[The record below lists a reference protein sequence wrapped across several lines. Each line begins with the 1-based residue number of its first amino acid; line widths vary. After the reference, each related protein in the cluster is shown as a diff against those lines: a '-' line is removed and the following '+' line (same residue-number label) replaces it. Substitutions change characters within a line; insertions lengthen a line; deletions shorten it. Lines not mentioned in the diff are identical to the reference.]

1 MFKNTSVDVVFKI
14 AISSDHLRHTLIIS
28 RLPKL
33 TFRANPY
40 CPQHAREE
48 SNFVY
53 FNNRKTNQSVF
64 KKCCDH
70 FTDQPLQRCLS
81 QAQHCKYCVKLNLIA
96 VSNRGPITKPECQ
109 NCVFAAVKLLLLTAI
124 FSLFFCRSAAIYIS
138 IAVAGHSRA
147 ILWIVYGVRSTKY
160 LDSYKCCFTQKP
172 VSYLNGLVRVFIG
185 VG

>member
-1 MFKNTSVDVVFKI
+1 MFKNTSMDVMFKI
-14 AISSDHLRHTLIIS
+14 AISSHHLRHTLIIS

-81 QAQHCKYCVKLNLIA
+81 HAQHCKYCVKLNLIA

-124 FSLFFCRSAAIYIS
+124 FSLLFVDPRLVFFINLYTMDMRE
-138 IAVAGHSRA
+138 
-147 ILWIVYGVRSTKY
+147 ST
-160 LDSYKCCFTQKP
+160 LRQKQ
-172 VSYLNGLVRVFIG
+172 V
-185 VG
+185 

>member
-14 AISSDHLRHTLIIS
+14 AISSHHLRHTLIIS

-81 QAQHCKYCVKLNLIA
+81 HPQHWKYCVKLNLIA
-96 VSNRGPITKPECQ
+96 VSNRGPITKPEFQ

-124 FSLFFCRSAAIYIS
+124 FSLLFVDPRLS
-138 IAVAGHSRA
+138 IFPELLPV
-147 ILWIVYGVRSTKY
+147 IVERYYGLFMEYDLQNIQT
-160 LDSYKCCFTQKP
+160 LITAFFTQKP